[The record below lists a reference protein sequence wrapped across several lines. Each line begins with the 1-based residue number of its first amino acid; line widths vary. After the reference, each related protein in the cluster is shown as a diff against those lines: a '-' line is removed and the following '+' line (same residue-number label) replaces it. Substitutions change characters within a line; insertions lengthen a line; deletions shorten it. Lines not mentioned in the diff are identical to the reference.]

1 MPLTDYE
8 RYQLEWMI
16 AHGYSLRDLMESL
29 DQVDRDGIL
38 YNRDAFD
45 IWENDYGFDGEIYA
59 CEAECGDS
67 EESKV
72 DDVQTLPRERDL
84 RRLMR
89 DLTVMQR
96 DYDAAPDRNKSV
108 EELFDL
114 WLRDHDLDEA
124 LAHRAIETK
133 TLSVH
138 GRVSL
143 LYCMAIRFDGLG
155 DFKLMAPY
163 LNAGYHPGMV
173 ALLSL
178 DPARGP
184 RLFYTVE
191 AAQEFDC
198 DLGDALAWVTDNFEM
213 LPDDGYLLDLP
224 YIRGDTNEPTTTFER
239 EYIEPYRRLR

>member
-1 MPLTDYE
+1 MPLTSYE

-29 DQVDRDGIL
+29 DQADRDGIL

-45 IWENDYGFDGEIYA
+45 IWESDYGFDGEIYV
-59 CEAECGDS
+59 CEAEYDDS
-67 EESKV
+67 EESKA
-72 DDVQTLPRERDL
+72 DDAPTLPNERDL

-96 DYDAAPDRNKSV
+96 DCEAANKSV

-124 LAHRAIETK
+124 LARHAIETK

-224 YIRGDTNEPTTTFER
+224 YIHGDADEPTTTFER
-239 EYIEPYRRLR
+239 EYIEPYRQLR